1 MITSVRNPK
10 VQHIRELQQ
19 KAKHRRESGSFVVE
33 GARLAE
39 EALMSGWPV
48 RSALLTQA
56 LAAADPNLARAL
68 EARGIAEL
76 VSDEV
81 MRSASDTQTPQGVLV
96 EIEQRGHAL
105 PAQLGFALILDGV
118 ADPGNVGT
126 LLRSAAGANCDA
138 VLLGPGCADAFSPKV
153 LRSGMGAHFRQ
164 PVLHMD
170 WAAIAKT
177 VADHKLALFVAEAW
191 EGAAYDEADLT
202 GSIGLI
208 LGGEAAGSGDQAAK
222 LNPQPIQIPMPGRTE
237 SLNVATAGSI
247 LLFEVVRQRRHAA
260 QA

>member
-1 MITSVRNPK
+1 MITSARNPK
-10 VQHIRELQQ
+10 VVHLRGLQQ
-19 KAKHRRESGSFVVE
+19 KSRNRRESGSFVVE

-48 RSALLTQA
+48 RSAFFTES

-76 VSDEV
+76 VSEEV

-96 EIEQRGHAL
+96 EVEQRKAEL
-105 PAQLGFALILDGV
+105 PAQLNFALILDGV
-118 ADPGNVGT
+118 SDPGNVGT

-138 VLLGPGCADAFSPKV
+138 VLLGPNCADAFSPKV

-164 PVLHMD
+164 PVLHLD
-170 WAAIAKT
+170 WAAITKT
-177 VADHKLALFVAEAW
+177 VTDQKLTLFVAEAW
-191 EGAAYDEADLT
+191 EGTAYDEANLT
-202 GSIGLI
+202 GPLGLI
-208 LGGEAAGSGDQAAK
+208 LGGEAAGSGEEAAK

-247 LLFEVVRQRRHAA
+247 LLFEVVRQRRRAG
-260 QA
+260 

>member
-1 MITSVRNPK
+1 MITSAKNPK
-10 VQHIRELQQ
+10 VAHIRSLQQ
-19 KAKHRRESGSFVVE
+19 KAKNRREHGSFVVE

-48 RSALLTQA
+48 RSALYTEG

-68 EARGIAEL
+68 ESRGIAEL

-81 MRSASDTQTPQGVLV
+81 MRSASDTTTPQGVLV
-96 EIEQRGHAL
+96 EIEQRAAAL
-105 PAQLGFALILDGV
+105 PAQLNFALILDGV
-118 ADPGNVGT
+118 SDPGNVGT
-126 LLRSAAGANCDA
+126 LLRSAAAANCDA

-164 PVLHMD
+164 PVVHAD
-170 WAAIAKT
+170 WAAITKS
-177 VADHKLALFVAEAW
+177 VADHKLGLFVAEAW
-191 EGAAYDEADLT
+191 EGAAYDEVDLT
-202 GSIGLI
+202 GNVGLI
-208 LGGEAAGSGDQAAK
+208 LGGEAAGSGEQAAK

-247 LLFEVVRQRRHAA
+247 LLFEVVRQRRRAA
-260 QA
+260 